1 MITLTRLDT
10 RFTGLMEIFYPL
22 VFDKE
27 ISVLQMIG
35 KLTDRVNKLTDFTV
49 NLLEQANNYTDK
61 QVNALR
67 KELQEKYDKEIQE
80 IVKLIDQ
87 TKELIIQIKGELEED
102 IANRYDE
109 LTGLI
114 YRIQADTMM
123 YADAGDDVVRYE
135 TEQKLKELK
144 SLIDEINEDGFRIY
158 NPTNGNKEHVQD
170 VVNDIYDMLRFCL
183 TAGKAEILEIPV
195 EEIEK
200 YTVDEVELYSA
211 WIFDWSR
218 RYLIISPATGKRI
231 TPQEAFNE
239 LYGYLQGDSRPVGE
253 IEQRNYTCTDRN
265 ILEMTAYQMDYD
277 NKRFT

>member
-1 MITLTRLDT
+1 
-10 RFTGLMEIFYPL
+10 MEIFYPL

-49 NLLEQANNYTDK
+49 NLLEQANDYTDK
-61 QVNALR
+61 QVNTLR

-80 IVKLIDQ
+80 VVKLIDQ

-102 IANRYDE
+102 IANKYSE
-109 LTGLI
+109 LRSLI
-114 YRIQADTMM
+114 YRIQVNTIK
-123 YADAGDDVVRYE
+123 YADAGDDIVRYE
-135 TEQKLKELK
+135 TEQKLRELK

-183 TAGKAEILEIPV
+183 TAGKADILEIPV
-195 EEIEK
+195 EKIEK
-200 YTVDEVELYSA
+200 YTVDEIELYSA

-239 LYGYLQGDSRPVGE
+239 LYGYLQGDSRPVSE